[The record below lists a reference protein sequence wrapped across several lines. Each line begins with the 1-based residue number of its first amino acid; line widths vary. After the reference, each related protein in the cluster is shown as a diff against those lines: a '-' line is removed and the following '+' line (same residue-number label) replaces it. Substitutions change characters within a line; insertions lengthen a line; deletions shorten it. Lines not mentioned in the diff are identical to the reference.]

1 MVGANDIPERGR
13 QRLMLIRL
21 TRAARF
27 RVASALALLYL
38 LCVLAPAATF
48 AFGDGSRAAHCLT
61 DDNQGLRPAHVHEHN
76 GHENDGHRHDGG
88 TLHVH
93 EDGASHEHSKA
104 PGGKSSDGQCCGLAC
119 LSALPASLS
128 EVVTPAL
135 PAMVAVSVD
144 EESIAGNPPERLYR
158 PPISPPSL

>member
-1 MVGANDIPERGR
+1 
-13 QRLMLIRL
+13 MLISL

-27 RVASALALLYL
+27 RVASALALLYM
-38 LCVLAPAATF
+38 LCVLAPAAAFT
-48 AFGDGSRAAHCLT
+48 FGDGSRAAHCLT
-61 DDNQGLRPAHVHEHN
+61 DDNHGLRPAHVHEHN
-76 GHENDGHRHDGG
+76 GHENDGHKHDGG

-93 EDGASHEHSKA
+93 EDGTSHEHSKA

-128 EVVTPAL
+128 EVEAPAL
-135 PAMVAVSVD
+135 PAMIAVSVD
-144 EESIAGNPPERLYR
+144 EESIAGNPPDRLYR

>member
-1 MVGANDIPERGR
+1 
-13 QRLMLIRL
+13 MLIRL

-38 LCVLAPAATF
+38 LCVLAPAAAF

-61 DDNQGLRPAHVHEHN
+61 DDNHGLRPAHVHEHN

>member
-1 MVGANDIPERGR
+1 
-13 QRLMLIRL
+13 MLIRL
-21 TRAARF
+21 TRKARF
-27 RVASALALLYL
+27 RVASALAFLYL
-38 LCVLAPAATF
+38 LCVLAPAAAF

-61 DDNQGLRPAHVHEHN
+61 DDNHSLRPAHVHEHN
-76 GHENDGHRHDGG
+76 GNKHEGHKHDGG
-88 TLHVH
+88 TVHVH
-93 EDGASHEHSKA
+93 ADGSSHEHSKA

-144 EESIAGNPPERLYR
+144 EEDIAGNPPDRLYR
-158 PPISPPSL
+158 PPISSPSL